1 MARKKQKQEEPIMET
16 INGQSEDDLEKV
28 RRLEKML
35 NIASVNPFGTN
46 DPKIFDQN
54 LKEYSISD
62 LQNLC
67 MKVGVYPTH
76 SKEEM
81 RKKLKKE
88 FLRVTL
94 GGRSV
99 SMQGSTGIANPDHP
113 NHEKAKRLMSEGF

>member
-113 NHEKAKRLMSEGF
+113 NHEKVKRLMSEGF